1 MIIFVLDAKKYSE
14 SLLTGIIRRENMHLS
29 KAMEAKMEK
38 KIAALK
44 AAYAAKN
51 GAKLRRAA
59 EAVVAHDRKH
69 PFASLCGGIE
79 ACETVRLAKRIVE
92 APALPF

>member
-1 MIIFVLDAKKYSE
+1 MIIFDLSEKKYSE
-14 SLLTGIIRRENMHLS
+14 SLLTGFIRRENMHPS

-51 GAKLRRAA
+51 GAKLVT
-59 EAVVAHDRKH
+59 AVATATVPKITV
-69 PFASLCGGIE
+69 LIGGSFGAGI
-79 ACETVRLAKRIVE
+79 RLFGIGCCDIGE
-92 APALPF
+92 